1 MGILPEKDAN
11 VKRVERKLNSF
22 VQGKIMKKKKNII
35 KVKNISY
42 PLLKIPA
49 SPNGYD

>member
-22 VQGKIMKKKKNII
+22 VQRKIMKKKEHYS
-35 KVKNISY
+35 NISY
-42 PLLKIPA
+42 PLLKIPV
-49 SPNGYD
+49 SLNGYD